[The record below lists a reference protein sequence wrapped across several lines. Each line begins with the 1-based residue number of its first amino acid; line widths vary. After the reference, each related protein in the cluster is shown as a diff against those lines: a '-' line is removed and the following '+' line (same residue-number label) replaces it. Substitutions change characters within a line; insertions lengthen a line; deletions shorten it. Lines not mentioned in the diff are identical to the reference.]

1 MPGRFVKEEP
11 DPEGEGMVQ
20 EAEAKQRAVREYS
33 QLLRIQERLLALLQE
48 ALDEIGAPTTLN
60 LLRHLRNRTGS
71 KAPEDFGRI
80 ASSVEGA
87 IRDLKLFQSEIQ
99 NEFLAD
105 KSDVSVEGVSNLP
118 APLARFLA
126 ERSQNEKFSY
136 EVRQDSVR
144 GWVISWKEYTTE
156 GIVRG
161 FGQFYERPY
170 AWLDE

>member
-1 MPGRFVKEEP
+1 MAREVRPTLK
-11 DPEGEGMVQ
+11 
-20 EAEAKQRAVREYS
+20 AVREYS
-33 QLLRIQERLLALLQE
+33 QLLRIQERLLAMLQE

-60 LLRHLRNRTGS
+60 LLRQLRNETGS

-80 ASSVEGA
+80 ANSVEGA
-87 IRDLKLFQSEIQ
+87 IRELKIFQSEIQ
-99 NEFLAD
+99 NELLSD
-105 KSDVSVEGVSNLP
+105 RNDVSVAGVPNLP

-126 ERSQNEKFSY
+126 ERSQNERFSY

-144 GWVISWKEYTTE
+144 GWIISWKEYTAE
-156 GIVRG
+156 GMVRG

>member
-1 MPGRFVKEEP
+1 MAEEAQ
-11 DPEGEGMVQ
+11 G
-20 EAEAKQRAVREYS
+20 KLKAVREYS
-33 QLLRIQERLLALLQE
+33 QLLRIQERLLAILQE

-60 LLRHLRNRTGS
+60 LLRQLRNRTGS

-80 ASSVEGA
+80 ANSVEGA
-87 IRDLKLFQSEIQ
+87 IRELKLFQSEVQ
-99 NEFLAD
+99 NELL
-105 KSDVSVEGVSNLP
+105 SERSEVSVEGVPNLP

-126 ERSQNEKFSY
+126 ERSENDQFSY
-136 EVRQDSVR
+136 KVRQDPVR
-144 GWVISWKEYTTE
+144 GWVIAWKEYTAE

>member
-1 MPGRFVKEEP
+1 MAQEP
-11 DPEGEGMVQ
+11 KP
-20 EAEAKQRAVREYS
+20 KNRAVREYS
-33 QLLRIQERLLALLQE
+33 QLLRIQERLLVMLQE
-48 ALDEIGAPTTLN
+48 ALDEIGAPTTLD
-60 LLRHLRNRTGS
+60 LLRQLRNRTGS

-87 IRDLKLFQSEIQ
+87 IRELKLFQSEVQ

-105 KSDVSVEGVSNLP
+105 PSDASVQGVPNLP

-126 ERSQNEKFSY
+126 ERSQNERFSY
-136 EVRQDSVR
+136 QVRQDPVR
-144 GWVISWKEYTTE
+144 GWVIAWKEYTAE

-170 AWLDE
+170 AWLEE

>member
-1 MPGRFVKEEP
+1 MA
-11 DPEGEGMVQ
+11 Q
-20 EAEAKQRAVREYS
+20 EARPTLKAVREYS
-33 QLLRIQERLLALLQE
+33 QLLRIQERLLAMLQD

-60 LLRHLRNRTGS
+60 LLRQLRNETGS

-80 ASSVEGA
+80 ANSVEGA
-87 IRDLKLFQSEIQ
+87 IRELKLFQSEIQ
-99 NEFLAD
+99 NELLAD
-105 KSDVSVEGVSNLP
+105 RSDLSVEGVSNLP

-126 ERSQNEKFSY
+126 ERSQNERFSY

-144 GWVISWKEYTTE
+144 GWIIAWKEYTAE
-156 GIVRG
+156 GMVRG